1 MLTIKRLKSYDNDIL
16 NKIIKCEK
24 EAQIKYQQDN
34 ELYQYRMS
42 IKIIEKIE
50 RILKER
56 EKKNG
61 SND

>member
-42 IKIIEKIE
+42 IKTIEKIE